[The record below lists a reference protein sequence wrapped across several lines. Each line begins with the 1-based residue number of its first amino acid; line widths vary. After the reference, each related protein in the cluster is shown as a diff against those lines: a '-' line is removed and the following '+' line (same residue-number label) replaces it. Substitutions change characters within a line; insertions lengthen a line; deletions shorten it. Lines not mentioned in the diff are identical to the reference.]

1 MVALKW
7 GINVKLL
14 DGRSFPITTFGL
26 NECKRL
32 NQQGRG
38 SGARALQRGYAPVGG
53 YSIPGGVIVGYG
65 RGPGNHGQTPRYA
78 YMNNKEV
85 VVLFSPDPTGRTTG
99 RWNATSRTVD
109 ASARTGQCSVGRGY
123 FLTKAGAKWLAE
135 AAGKTGPVGNYP
147 SAKMW
152 VEQWFGPELM
162 KEAVDMAKK
171 EKKGEKMLEDTAQQE
186 GESSGTAGP
195 AGLPTPLLLGGA
207 AVAGYYFLSKQKKR
221 R

>member
-7 GINVKLL
+7 GMNVRLL
-14 DGRSFPITTFGL
+14 DGRSFPISTFGL
-26 NECKRL
+26 NECKRI

-38 SGARALQRGYAPVGG
+38 SGARALQNSYSRIGG

-65 RGPGNHGQTPRYA
+65 RGPGAHSGSPRWA
-78 YMNNKEV
+78 YMNNKDV

-99 RWNATSRTVD
+99 RFNAQRGTVD
-109 ASARTGQCSVGRGY
+109 ASRRSGQCSIGRGY

-135 AAGKTGPVGNYP
+135 AAGKSGPVGNYP
-147 SAKMW
+147 SSRMW
-152 VEQWFGPELM
+152 LEQWFGPELM
-162 KEAVDMAKK
+162 KEAVSMAKK

-195 AGLPTPLLLGGA
+195 GGLPTPLIIGGA
-207 AVAGYYFLSKQKKR
+207 AIAGYYFLSKQKKR
-221 R
+221 T